1 MKITEAIREAI
12 GKAVEE
18 AGSQG
23 LLAQKIGIAPQN
35 LSKYL
40 TGRVKAIQPRTFQAL
55 QPYLAKYLPEQKS
68 SLDAVL
74 KQRPDLSR
82 AAAEAK
88 AASYEHF
95 YQILFNQF
103 IRVCSHNG
111 ILARLLAEIY
121 DKTEDEELRAR
132 IADTL
137 TKAATAEQV
146 TTPRTC
152 AGKQ

>member
-23 LLAQKIGIAPQN
+23 LLAQKTGIAPQN

-40 TGRVKAIQPRTFQAL
+40 TGRVKAIQPRTWQVL
-55 QPYLAKYLPEQKS
+55 QPHLAKYLPEQES
-68 SLDAVL
+68 SQDAVL
-74 KQRPDLSR
+74 KQRPNLSG

-95 YQILFNQF
+95 YMIIFNEF

-146 TTPRTC
+146 TTPRVS

>member
-23 LLAQKIGIAPQN
+23 LLAQKTGISPQN
-35 LSKYL
+35 LGKYL

-74 KQRPDLSR
+74 EQHPELAK
-82 AAAEAK
+82 AVAEAK
-88 AASYEHF
+88 SAAYKHF

-146 TTPRTC
+146 TTPHAS

>member
-18 AGSQG
+18 AGSQA
-23 LLAQKIGIAPQN
+23 LLAHKTGMSSQN
-35 LSKYL
+35 ICKYIK
-40 TGRVKAIQPRTFQAL
+40 GQVKAIQPRTWQVL
-55 QPYLAKYLPEQKS
+55 QPYLAKYLPEQES

-74 KQRPDLSR
+74 KQRPDLSG

-95 YQILFNQF
+95 YMIIFNEF
-103 IRVCSHNG
+103 IRICSHNG
-111 ILARLLAEIY
+111 ILARLLAEIF
-121 DKTEDEELRAR
+121 DKTEDKELRAR

-137 TKAATAEQV
+137 KKAATAEPV
-146 TTPRTC
+146 TTPRVR